1 MDRLKYSERILSDN
15 GILRLLQ
22 SPTKGRLGPLEW
34 QVLSFLW
41 RRSSATVKEVIE
53 YGDIRREYSTVMTT
67 LDRLYRKRL
76 ADRTQEPNSRAFR
89 YIPRH
94 RNQGEWHREVVI
106 QTMRQL
112 LSLGTSASLPLSYL
126 VEAISEHDAGLLD
139 DLQRL
144 LDEKRQKLR
153 SEH

>member
-1 MDRLKYSERILSDN
+1 MGRLKYSERILSDN

-41 RRSSATVKEVIE
+41 QRSSATVKEVIE
-53 YGDIRREYSTVMTT
+53 YSDIRREYSTVMTT

-106 QTMRQL
+106 QTVSQL
-112 LSLGTSASLPLSYL
+112 LNLGTTASLPLSYL

>member
-1 MDRLKYSERILSDN
+1 MGRLKYSERTLSDN
-15 GILRLLQ
+15 SILRLLQ

-41 RRSSATVKEVIE
+41 QRGSATVKEVVE
-53 YGDIRREYSTVMTT
+53 YGDIRREYNTVMTT

-76 ADRTQEPNSRAFR
+76 ADRTPEPNSRAFR

-106 QTMRQL
+106 QTVSQL
-112 LSLGTSASLPLSYL
+112 LNLGTTASLPLSYL
-126 VEAISEHDAGLLD
+126 VDAISEHNAGLLD
-139 DLQRL
+139 DLRRL